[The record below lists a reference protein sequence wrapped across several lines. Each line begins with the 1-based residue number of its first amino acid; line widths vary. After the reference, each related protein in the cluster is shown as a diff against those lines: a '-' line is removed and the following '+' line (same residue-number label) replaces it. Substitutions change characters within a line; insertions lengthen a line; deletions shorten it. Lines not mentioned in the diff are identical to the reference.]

1 MFYILHPS
9 PPNNSAF
16 SFYTHSHTHV
26 VFIDIISSLS
36 GTIYNL
42 PQRETNSPHQTVN
55 RSCCIGV
62 FLPNSNMDNIYC
74 AGKRNSKGA
83 SSVSLLSIYWTL
95 NSISGLQDFWM
106 NVIKW
111 IPICGAFHSRPAVES
126 ASIFHLSA
134 RLSATLEPF
143 LNLNLSWGTQKV
155 GWIYLLLLISFLYNF
170 QTAAQQQLGAY
181 FQFLFMEYYKEEQ
194 TAIKHILHL
203 YSCKI

>member
-1 MFYILHPS
+1 MENPWRIIYIFIIMTVRPWVAMVTSLCWNRSILDVLHS
-9 PPNNSAF
+9 APPLLPF
-16 SFYTHSHTHV
+16 HSKHTHTHMLSLLV
-26 VFIDIISSLS
+26 LYHHYLEQYIICHKDRPTVFIGQLTEAATLECFWQN
-36 GTIYNL
+36 G
-42 PQRETNSPHQTVN
+42 
-55 RSCCIGV
+55 
-62 FLPNSNMDNIYC
+62 NMDNIYC

-143 LNLNLSWGTQKV
+143 FKTL
-155 GWIYLLLLISFLYNF
+155 IYLEAHRKWNGDIC
-170 QTAAQQQLGAY
+170 
-181 FQFLFMEYYKEEQ
+181 FLFLLS
-194 TAIKHILHL
+194 IIFRL
-203 YSCKI
+203 